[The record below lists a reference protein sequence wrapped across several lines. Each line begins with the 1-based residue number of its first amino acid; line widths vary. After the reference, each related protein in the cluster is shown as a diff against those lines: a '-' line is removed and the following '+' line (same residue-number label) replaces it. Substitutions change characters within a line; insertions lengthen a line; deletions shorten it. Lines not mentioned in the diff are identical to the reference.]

1 MPSPPKYLTE
11 RDVAALTGFSRYTF
25 QRLRFEHR
33 GPAYLKVGRS
43 VRYRL
48 EDVLAWMESRRIQVD
63 PDRNL

>member
-1 MPSPPKYLTE
+1 MDPPKYLTE
-11 RDVAALTGFSRYTF
+11 RQVAEMTGFSKYTF

-48 EDVLAWMESRRIQVD
+48 EDIQKWMESRRIVVD
-63 PDRNL
+63 PDR